1 MLKIISNQ
9 DFDTFAQNAKEAPR
23 QRSHH
28 NLHEQLDAGV
38 QRLFISTEPD
48 TYMRPHRHSEEHK
61 WELFLVLKGQ
71 LDLLIFDDE
80 GKVTQRHSLSPET
93 NRAIEIPPG
102 TWHGY
107 ACMESGTVGLEIKEG
122 AYIPTPQEDF
132 APWSPAEGEDGA
144 NAYRDWMR
152 TAQPGSSI

>member
-9 DFDTFAQNAKEAPR
+9 DFDTFSNNAKQAPR

-28 NLHEQLDAGV
+28 NLHEQLDANV

-48 TYMRPHRHSEEHK
+48 TYMRPHRHSESHK

-71 LDLLIFDDE
+71 LDLLIFNDD
-80 GKVTQRHSLSPET
+80 GQLTQRHSLSPDT

-107 ACMESGTVGLEIKEG
+107 ACMSEGTVGLEIKEG
-122 AYIPTPQEDF
+122 AYLPTQPQDF
-132 APWSPAEGEDGA
+132 ASWSPAEGEDGA
-144 NAYRDWMR
+144 DAYRDWMR
-152 TAQPGSSI
+152 TAQPISE

>member
-9 DFDTFAQNAKEAPR
+9 DFDTFAENAQQAPR

-28 NLHEQLDAGV
+28 NLHEQLEANV

-48 TYMRPHRHSEEHK
+48 TYMRPHRHSEAHK

-71 LDLLIFDDE
+71 LDLLIFDDN
-80 GKVTQRHSLSPET
+80 GNVMQRHSLSPTT
-93 NRAIEIPPG
+93 NRAIEIPAG

-132 APWSPAEGEDGA
+132 APWSPAEGETGA
-144 NAYRDWMR
+144 DDYREWMR
-152 TAQPGSSI
+152 TAQPK